1 MGAHR
6 FSSQPSQPPRDGHVQ
21 GGYETDAE
29 GSLTC
34 IRERIHCVA
43 TPDTTEVTDDLADIQ
58 IDNFLKTLA
67 EVALSVARRRMQPDS
82 KGGEVGA

>member
-21 GGYETDAE
+21 GDYDTDAE
-29 GSLTC
+29 GRLTC
-34 IRERIHCVA
+34 IRKRIHCVA
-43 TPDTTEVTDDLADIQ
+43 TPDTTEGTNDLADIQ

-67 EVALSVARRRMQPDS
+67 EVALSVARRKDQLG
-82 KGGEVGA
+82 K